1 MSALLAIATAALAAT
16 PLEQAQ
22 QAELDRVRAEVA
34 DQVQLTTYDLVDE
47 LVYGWT
53 QDPVFAAP
61 TPVVLAG
68 VTVPVGLGTGL
79 EALVENHLNDVIQ
92 HHPTTNVELVH
103 CPTCTAVLV
112 HSGPE
117 GTVVSRGIDDPDAL
131 AKIGGVTGKHALFVD
146 IEAEGAWLVLRARIT
161 RLTPDLPIVWSHTIS
176 TSADTPALLRD
187 SEHLKSAE
195 EARQEYLDILR
206 GRGPISVPLRF
217 AVRTYANPNNGIGV
231 PPPPFLWLE
240 SGVDLGTT
248 EARAWTASIVLGY
261 SFIPEAYQGVLAQA
275 RVNRLVTGR
284 ARSLT
289 RPDLYLF
296 AGGAAIGV
304 WGPATASFQR
314 KVPSADDILAA
325 ATGDGP
331 RTAFGTLQLGL
342 DLRIDRIGLSTFLEY
357 MPDLVNSN
365 NLGSYVR
372 IGSVEAGSLGTE
384 VTFWF

>member
-1 MSALLAIATAALAAT
+1 
-16 PLEQAQ
+16 
-22 QAELDRVRAEVA
+22 
-34 DQVQLTTYDLVDE
+34 
-47 LVYGWT
+47 
-53 QDPVFAAP
+53 
-61 TPVVLAG
+61 
-68 VTVPVGLGTGL
+68 
-79 EALVENHLNDVIQ
+79 
-92 HHPTTNVELVH
+92 
-103 CPTCTAVLV
+103 
-112 HSGPE
+112 
-117 GTVVSRGIDDPDAL
+117 
-131 AKIGGVTGKHALFVD
+131 
-146 IEAEGAWLVLRARIT
+146 
-161 RLTPDLPIVWSHTIS
+161 
-176 TSADTPALLRD
+176 
-187 SEHLKSAE
+187 
-195 EARQEYLDILR
+195 
-206 GRGPISVPLRF
+206 
-217 AVRTYANPNNGIGV
+217 
-231 PPPPFLWLE
+231 
-240 SGVDLGTT
+240 
-248 EARAWTASIVLGY
+248 VLGY